1 MNDPDNFLSRWSRR
15 KHESV
20 AQPEKTGG
28 GEADA
33 HPVRGRETG
42 PDTPGSEPAA
52 PSVPEF
58 APSVPEFNVGGLPPI
73 ESIGADTDISGFMRK
88 GVPAALRT
96 AALRRAWSADPAIRD
111 FMGPTENYWDAAG
124 PDGVPGFGDLDPNLD
139 VKRLVSELFGEGAPE
154 GAKPDALTSAS
165 GSAPSGE
172 ICGEGGKAAHA
183 SQESHASKES
193 ENNQSCR
200 TENAATQKKLPQA
213 QSAQKISRRHGGAM
227 PE

>member
-15 KHESV
+15 KRESV

-28 GEADA
+28 GEASA
-33 HPVRGRETG
+33 HLVRGRETD
-42 PDTPGSEPAA
+42 PDTPVSESAA

-58 APSVPEFNVGGLPPI
+58 DVGSLPPI
-73 ESIGADTDISGFMRK
+73 ESIGADTDISAFMRE

-96 AALRRAWSADPAIRD
+96 AALRRVWSADPTIRD

-124 PDGVPGFGDLDPNLD
+124 PDGVPGFGDLDPSLD
-139 VKRLVSELFGEGAPE
+139 VKRLVSELFGEVAPE
-154 GAKPDALTSAS
+154 RAKPDAPASAS
-165 GSAPSGE
+165 ASAPSGE
-172 ICGEGGKAAHA
+172 ICDGGDEGDKAT
-183 SQESHASKES
+183 HASKES
-193 ENNQSCR
+193 YAPKESDSSLSHR

-213 QSAQKISRRHGGAM
+213 QPAQKFSRRHGGAI

>member
-15 KHESV
+15 KREFV

-28 GEADA
+28 SEASAHLVRGKEAD
-33 HPVRGRETG
+33 
-42 PDTPGSEPAA
+42 PDSPGSESAA

-58 APSVPEFNVGGLPPI
+58 DVGSLPPI
-73 ESIGADTDISGFMRK
+73 ESIGADTDISAFMRE
-88 GVPAALRT
+88 GVPAALRS
-96 AALRRAWSADPAIRD
+96 AALRRAWSADPTIRD

-139 VKRLVSELFGEGAPE
+139 VKRLVSELFGEIAPE
-154 GAKPDALTSAS
+154 RAMPDAATSAS

-172 ICGEGGKAAHA
+172 ICDGRDEVGKAAHA
-183 SQESHASKES
+183 SKESHAFKGS
-193 ENNQSCR
+193 EDSQSRR
-200 TENAATQKKLPQA
+200 TENAATQKKLSLA
-213 QSAQKISRRHGGAM
+213 QPAQKISRRHGGAL